1 MGNIDAESVRAF
13 KSIFDVIKEIVDENS
28 DSPFILSIL
37 YFI

>member
-13 KSIFDVIKEIVDENS
+13 KSISDVIKEIVDGDS